1 MKFRNNYKL
10 VYIFAFAL
18 LTQAMKCEGDI
29 DSEPIYPTNVKGRP
43 EYKWLVTVS
52 AEQFNKYAVGT
63 GWKWTNTERITEA
76 GTTESFMFTGN
87 GYPMEYYFTSDSVWT
102 FRYFQDRNLRQ
113 RSTYS
118 YDETENL
125 VESPGIA
132 YMQICSL
139 DSLRMMTIEQA
150 GYMGYLVN
158 HYERMMP
165 FELNARMLGF
175 EPVGR

>member
-1 MKFRNNYKL
+1 M
-10 VYIFAFAL
+10 
-18 LTQAMKCEGDI
+18 TCEGDI
-29 DSEPIYPTNVKGRP
+29 DTEPIYPMNAKGHP

-52 AEQFNKYAVGT
+52 AEQFNKYAVGS
-63 GWKWTNTERITEA
+63 GWKGKNTERITEA
-76 GTTESFMFTGN
+76 GTTESFVFTGN
-87 GYPMEYYFTSDSVWT
+87 GYPMEYYFTQDSVWI
-102 FRYFQDRNLRQ
+102 FRYYQDRNLRQ
-113 RSTYS
+113 CTTFS

-139 DSLRMMTIEQA
+139 DSLRMMTIEHA

>member
-1 MKFRNNYKL
+1 MTCPPKIEPVAKL
-10 VYIFAFAL
+10 A
-18 LTQAMKCEGDI
+18 
-29 DSEPIYPTNVKGRP
+29 
-43 EYKWLVTVS
+43 
-52 AEQFNKYAVGT
+52 
-63 GWKWTNTERITEA
+63 WKWKNTERITEA
-76 GTTESFMFTGN
+76 GTTESFVFTGN
-87 GYPMEYYFTSDSVWT
+87 GYPMEYYFTQDSVWI
-102 FRYFQDRNLRQ
+102 FRYYQDRNLRQ
-113 RSTYS
+113 CTTFR

-139 DSLRMMTIEQA
+139 DSLRMMTIEHA

-175 EPVGR
+175 EHRCLGVRMDPILRKAASMAILTNS